1 MTGLYSATSL
11 KERTPTQVFSGE
23 FCKVNK
29 TPILQNTSKRVL
41 LFYGK
46 KYFINE
52 IVKNP
57 LKKRGRMGEW
67 KQLVRK
73 TTIQAKKTSSLSA
86 SSLHIVY
93 YSKMSL
99 FLFSLIPMIYW
110 KHEFLEIMK
119 SHWGLSAIRN
129 YFSLRFE
136 KIVFYLYGCYN
147 NIKRLIIKFD
157 KIKLSSLEV
166 LLKKKNLLGF
176 QKQFCIWVLLAG
188 IWKKIAIFLISTL
201 KFFNMERF
209 MQN

>member
-1 MTGLYSATSL
+1 MLESHFNKVTGLYSATSL

-99 FLFSLIPMIYW
+99 FLFSLIPMIY
-110 KHEFLEIMK
+110 
-119 SHWGLSAIRN
+119 
-129 YFSLRFE
+129 
-136 KIVFYLYGCYN
+136 
-147 NIKRLIIKFD
+147 
-157 KIKLSSLEV
+157 
-166 LLKKKNLLGF
+166 
-176 QKQFCIWVLLAG
+176 
-188 IWKKIAIFLISTL
+188 
-201 KFFNMERF
+201 
-209 MQN
+209 